1 VEFAHGPSASW
12 YNDCVRTQGFPSG
25 LPRLRI
31 DPGSLPPLWRTSDP
45 GSFAH
50 YTFQHRIPRL
60 LDDLLAL
67 IPFPEEIQE
76 GLRALRAEVLEGTI
90 RPLTEEAPDRDL
102 WDRLSAPY
110 VGGSWQDAPWYWA
123 EAFFYRR
130 LLEATRYFQP
140 GPWWGLDPF
149 GPLKRAELKPGVA
162 ALEESLAG
170 LPEEPVVRLR
180 ALLFRSLWGNRFDLS
195 LPEVA
200 DAARAQPGREGAVLA
215 DDTGA
220 VCAFLMGSRGLRVA
234 LVADNAGSE
243 LLADLALIDFLL
255 ETEIARRVV
264 LHLKWHPFFVSD
276 ATPLDLFLA
285 LEALQ
290 EGGTRA
296 SALAERLWT
305 DLRRRRLATR
315 AHWFFVTSL
324 FYFEMPDDLAAELG
338 ATDLV
343 VLKGDANYRRLV
355 GDARWDP
362 GTPLERAAGYFPAP
376 FVALRTLK
384 SEVVVGLTE
393 EVVTSAQRT
402 DPEWM
407 TSGRWGVIQ
416 ARLARPLPDPRDPC
430 DDGPNAVR
438 EERWGSHGTGR

>member
-1 VEFAHGPSASW
+1 
-12 YNDCVRTQGFPSG
+12 VRTQGLPAD
-25 LPRLRI
+25 LPRPRI

-50 YTFQHRIPRL
+50 STFQHRIPRL
-60 LDDLLAL
+60 LDDLLAR

-90 RPLTEEAPDRDL
+90 RPLAEEAPDRAL
-102 WDRLSAPY
+102 WDRLSAPH

-140 GPWWGLDPF
+140 GAWWGLDPF
-149 GPLKRAELKPGVA
+149 GPLKRAELNPGIR
-162 ALEESLAG
+162 ALETSLAD
-170 LPEEPVVRLR
+170 LPEEPAARLR

-195 LPEVA
+195 LPEIA
-200 DAARAQPGREGAVLA
+200 DAARAHPSTDGALLS

-220 VCAFLMGSRGLRVA
+220 VCTFLIGSSGLRVA

-243 LLADLALIDFLL
+243 LLADLALTDFLL
-255 ETEIARRVV
+255 ETGIAREVV

-276 ATPLDLFLA
+276 ATPQDLFLA

-290 EGGTRA
+290 EGGART
-296 SALAERLWT
+296 SELAERLWT
-305 DLRRRRLATR
+305 HLWQRRLATS

-362 GTPLERAAGYFPAP
+362 VTPLAHAAGYFPAP

-384 SEVVVGLTE
+384 SEVALGLG
-393 EVVTSAQRT
+393 VDAVARAQSI

-407 TSGRWGVIQ
+407 TSGRWGVVQ
-416 ARLARPLPDPRDPC
+416 ARLVRPLPDSGDPC
-430 DDGPNAVR
+430 DDGPNAV
-438 EERWGSHGTGR
+438 